1 MRRRQLLKTERS
13 NWILI
18 LPDGRYYNGLLQ
30 YEHIVFPCWSTYKF
44 EPCYYLKSTDLPS
57 QNRIFPIHHE
67 YKWMNDTPNIWAKVV
82 GLDIN
87 GPFVF
92 HSEWKFGPSDFEV
105 LEDLVIKY
113 I

>member
-1 MRRRQLLKTERS
+1 
-13 NWILI
+13 
-18 LPDGRYYNGLLQ
+18 
-30 YEHIVFPCWSTYKF
+30 
-44 EPCYYLKSTDLPS
+44 
-57 QNRIFPIHHE
+57 
-67 YKWMNDTPNIWAKVV
+67 MNDTPNIWAKVV